1 MDLGLTGKVAMVA
14 GASRGLGYGVARIL
28 AAEGA
33 QVSMASR
40 DTSAVVAAA
49 KRIGEETGGT
59 TYGVAADARS
69 REALEAWS
77 RTTVERFGGIDI
89 LITNTGGPPT
99 GAASSFEDD
108 AWRSGF
114 ELIVLSVI
122 RMVRAVL
129 PSMEERGGGSILMLT
144 SSSVKEPIVN
154 LGLSNVLRAS
164 VAALAKTLA
173 NELAPRRIR
182 VNQLIPGRIATDRL
196 NELDTINSQR
206 QGISLSD
213 YRNRAQTTIPLGRY
227 GTPNEFACAAA
238 FLVSGAAS
246 YISGATLQVDGG
258 LIRSVL

>member
-1 MDLGLTGKVAMVA
+1 LKFEGVFSVLPTPFNGDGEIDLESLRRVIDLFLKAGVNGVTVLGVTGEVSRLRDKERDVVLHTVLDHVKGRVPVIA
-14 GASRGLGYGVARIL
+14 GTT
-28 AAEGA
+28 AEGLRTCLEY
-33 QVSMASR
+33 SR
-40 DTSAVVAAA
+40 AA
-49 KRIGEETGGT
+49 K
-59 TYGVAADARS
+59 A
-69 REALEAWS
+69 
-77 RTTVERFGGIDI
+77 
-89 LITNTGGPPT
+89 T
-99 GAASSFEDD
+99 GAAGSFEDD